1 MNYRFNRDISSLP
14 PSVSMVLMDKARSM
28 KAQGIDVI
36 NLAGGE
42 PDFDTPAPA
51 LLKGIQGLTNGHTH
65 YTAGRGI
72 PALRKRIA
80 KKLQEEN
87 GIVCTPD
94 EILVT
99 PGGKASIYVAIRTL
113 INPGEEVLIPDPSWV
128 SYGPI
133 VLASA
138 GVPVHV
144 PLTFERGYAITEEVL
159 EQCVTEK
166 TRVLII
172 NSPNNP
178 TGRVMTQ
185 TEADAIAAVALRH
198 DLMIISDEIYEK
210 IIFDG
215 RKHISLASNPAIADR
230 VVTVNGHSKCAAMTG
245 WRLGYLH
252 AAKEVVD
259 QMFRLYQHVFT
270 CLGEYV
276 QEAGAVALDCTEE
289 IEMMRQ
295 SYQDRRDSFVGAL
308 NAIPGVNCLVPEGA
322 FYAWVSIDYQGMDSN
337 QIADHLLEK
346 AHVATVPGYA
356 YGKECGNC
364 IRLCF
369 AAAPAELEEAVRRI
383 RIALTGG
390 Y

>member
-1 MNYRFNRDISSLP
+1 MTYKFNRDIASLP
-14 PSVSMVLMDKARSM
+14 ASASMVLMDKARSM
-28 KAQGIDVI
+28 KADGIDVI
-36 NLAGGE
+36 SLAGGE

-72 PALRKRIA
+72 PVLRKRIA
-80 KKLQEEN
+80 KKLLEEN
-87 GIVCTPD
+87 GISCTPD

-99 PGGKASIYVAIRTL
+99 PGGKAAIYTAVRTL

-133 VLASA
+133 VLAAA
-138 GVPVHV
+138 GVPVHI
-144 PLTFERGYAITEEVL
+144 PLTFETGYAITEEAL
-159 EQCVTEK
+159 EHCITEK
-166 TRVLII
+166 TRVLIV

-185 TEADAIAAVALRH
+185 EEANAIAAVALRH

-215 RKHISLASNPAIADR
+215 RKHISLASNPTIADR
-230 VVTVNGHSKCAAMTG
+230 VITVNGHSKCAAMTG

-259 QMFRLYQHVFT
+259 QIFRLYQHVFT
-270 CLGEYV
+270 CVGEYV
-276 QEAGAVALDCTEE
+276 QEAGAVALDCMDD
-289 IEMMRQ
+289 IELMRK

-308 NAIPGVNCLVPEGA
+308 NAIPGVNCLMPEGA
-322 FYAWVSIDYQGMDSN
+322 FYAWVSIDYKGMDATA
-337 QIADHLLEK
+337 IADYLLEQ

-356 YGKECGNC
+356 YGAECGNC
-364 IRLCF
+364 IRMCF
-369 AAAPAELEEAVRRI
+369 AAAPSELEEAVRRI
-383 RIALTGG
+383 RAALT
-390 Y
+390 

>member
-1 MNYRFNRDISSLP
+1 MTYRFNRDIAALP
-14 PSVSMVLMDKARSM
+14 ASASMVLMDKARAM
-28 KAQGIDVI
+28 KAEGINVI
-36 NLAGGE
+36 SLAGGE

-72 PALRKRIA
+72 PTLRKRLA

-87 GIVCTPD
+87 GIRCTPD

-99 PGGKASIYVAIRTL
+99 PGGKASIYVAVRTL

-144 PLTFERGYAITEEVL
+144 PLTFETGYTITEEIL
-159 EQCVTEK
+159 ESCITEK
-166 TRVLII
+166 TRVLIV

-178 TGRVMTQ
+178 TGRVMTRA
-185 TEADAIAAVALRH
+185 ELDAIAAVALRH

-210 IIFDG
+210 IIFDDH
-215 RKHISLASNPAIADR
+215 KHISPASIPAIADR

-252 AAKEVVD
+252 APKEVVD

-270 CLGEYV
+270 CVGEYV
-276 QEAGAVALDCTEE
+276 QEAGAEALDCTDE
-289 IEMMRQ
+289 IEMMRK

-308 NAIPGVNCLVPEGA
+308 NSIPGVNCLIPEGA
-322 FYAWVSIDYQGMDSN
+322 FYAWVSIDYQGMDAN
-337 QIADHLLEK
+337 QIADYLLEK
-346 AHVATVPGYA
+346 AHVATVSGAA
-356 YGKECGNC
+356 YGETRGCC
-364 IRLCF
+364 IRMCF
-369 AAAPAELEEAVRRI
+369 AAAPAELEEAVLRI
-383 RIALTGG
+383 RKALTE
-390 Y
+390 

>member
-1 MNYRFNRDISSLP
+1 MTYKFNRDIASLP
-14 PSVSMVLMDKARSM
+14 PSASMVLMDKARTM
-28 KAQGIDVI
+28 KAEGIDVI

-72 PALRKRIA
+72 PALRNRLA
-80 KKLQEEN
+80 KKLSEEN
-87 GIVCTPD
+87 GIKCSAD

-99 PGGKASIYVAIRTL
+99 PGGKASIYISVRTL
-113 INPGEEVLIPDPSWV
+113 INPGDEVLIPDPSWV

-133 VLASA
+133 VLASS
-138 GVPVHV
+138 GVPVHI
-144 PLTFERGYAITEEVL
+144 PLTFENGYAITEEVL
-159 EQCVTEK
+159 EGCITEK
-166 TRVLII
+166 TRVLIV

-185 TEADAIAAVALRH
+185 AEADAIAAVALRH

-215 RKHISLASNPAIADR
+215 RKHISLAANPAIADR
-230 VVTVNGHSKCAAMTG
+230 VITVNGHSKCAAMTG

-252 AAKEVVD
+252 APKEVVD
-259 QMFRLYQHVFT
+259 QIFRLFQHVFT

-276 QEAGAVALDCTEE
+276 QEAGAVALDCVDE
-289 IEMMRQ
+289 IEMMRK
-295 SYQDRRDSFVGAL
+295 SYQDRRDSFIGAMQQ
-308 NAIPGVNCLVPEGA
+308 IPGVTCLVPEGA
-322 FYAWVSIDYQGMDSN
+322 FYAWMEIDYKGMDSAALCDY
-337 QIADHLLEK
+337 ILEH
-346 AHVATVPGYA
+346 AHVAAVPGVA
-356 YGKECGNC
+356 YGKECGKC

-369 AAAPAELEEAVRRI
+369 AAAPAELEEAAKRI
-383 RIALTGG
+383 HAALTD
-390 Y
+390 

>member
-1 MNYRFNRDISSLP
+1 MNYRFNHDISSLP
-14 PSVSMVLMDKARSM
+14 PSASMVLMDKARSM

-36 NLAGGE
+36 SLAGGE

-144 PLTFERGYAITEEVL
+144 PLTFETGYAITEEVL
-159 EQCVTEK
+159 EQRVTEK

-322 FYAWVSIDYQGMDSN
+322 FYAWVSIDYQGMDAN
-337 QIADHLLEK
+337 AVADYLLEQ

-369 AAAPAELEEAVRRI
+369 AAAPAELEEAAARI
-383 RIALTGG
+383 RAALTGG
-390 Y
+390 N

>member
-14 PSVSMVLMDKARSM
+14 PSASMVLMDKARSM

-144 PLTFERGYAITEEVL
+144 PLTFETGYAITEEVL
-159 EQCVTEK
+159 EQRVTEK

-369 AAAPAELEEAVRRI
+369 AAAPAELEEAAARI
-383 RIALTGG
+383 RAALTGG
-390 Y
+390 N

>member
-1 MNYRFNRDISSLP
+1 MKYQFNRDIASLP
-14 PSVSMVLMDKARSM
+14 PSASMVLMDKARTM
-28 KAQGIDVI
+28 KAEGIDVI

-72 PALRKRIA
+72 PALRNRLA
-80 KKLQEEN
+80 KKLSEEN
-87 GIVCTPD
+87 GIKCSAD

-99 PGGKASIYVAIRTL
+99 PGGKASIYISVRTL
-113 INPGEEVLIPDPSWV
+113 INPGDEVLIPDPSWV

-133 VLASA
+133 VLASS
-138 GVPVHV
+138 GVPVHI
-144 PLTFERGYAITEEVL
+144 PLTFENGYAITEEVL
-159 EQCVTEK
+159 ECCITEK
-166 TRVLII
+166 TRVLIV

-185 TEADAIAAVALRH
+185 AEADAIAAVALRH

-215 RKHISLASNPAIADR
+215 RKHISLAANPAIADR
-230 VVTVNGHSKCAAMTG
+230 VITVNGHSKCAAMTG

-252 AAKEVVD
+252 APKEVVD
-259 QMFRLYQHVFT
+259 QIFRLFQHVFT

-276 QEAGAVALDCTEE
+276 QEAGAVALDCVDE
-289 IEMMRQ
+289 IEMMRK
-295 SYQDRRDSFVGAL
+295 SYQDRRDSFIGAMQQ
-308 NAIPGVNCLVPEGA
+308 IPGVTCLVPEGA
-322 FYAWVSIDYQGMDSN
+322 FYAWMEIDYKGMDSAALCDY
-337 QIADHLLEK
+337 ILEH
-346 AHVATVPGYA
+346 AHVAAVPGVA
-356 YGKECGNC
+356 YGKECGKC

-369 AAAPAELEEAVRRI
+369 AAAPAELEEAAKRI
-383 RIALTGG
+383 HAALTD
-390 Y
+390 

>member
-1 MNYRFNRDISSLP
+1 MTYKFNRDIASLP
-14 PSVSMVLMDKARSM
+14 ASASMVLMDKARTM
-28 KAQGIDVI
+28 KAEGIDVI
-36 NLAGGE
+36 SLAGGE

-65 YTAGRGI
+65 YAAGRGI
-72 PALRKRIA
+72 PVLRKRIA
-80 KKLQEEN
+80 KKLREEN
-87 GIVCTPD
+87 GITCTPD

-99 PGGKASIYVAIRTL
+99 PGGKAAIYVAIRTL

-133 VLASA
+133 VLAAA

-144 PLTFERGYAITEEVL
+144 PLTFETGYTITEDIL

-166 TRVLII
+166 SRVLIV

-178 TGRVMTQ
+178 TGRVMNPA
-185 TEADAIAAVALRH
+185 EAEAIAAVALRH
-198 DLMIISDEIYEK
+198 DLMIVSDEIYEK

-215 RKHISLASNPAIADR
+215 HKHISLASNPAITDR

-276 QEAGAVALDCTEE
+276 QEAGAVALDCTDEV
-289 IEMMRQ
+289 EMMRK

-308 NAIPGVNCLVPEGA
+308 NAIPGVNCLMPEGA
-322 FYAWVSIDYQGMDSN
+322 FYAWVSIDYKGMDAN
-337 QIADHLLEK
+337 AIADYLLEQ

-356 YGKECGNC
+356 YGAECGDC
-364 IRLCF
+364 IRMCF

-383 RIALTGG
+383 RAALI
-390 Y
+390 

>member
-1 MNYRFNRDISSLP
+1 MTYKFNRDIASLP
-14 PSVSMVLMDKARSM
+14 PSASMVLMDKARAM
-28 KAQGIDVI
+28 KAEGIDVI

-87 GIVCTPD
+87 SIACTPD

-99 PGGKASIYVAIRTL
+99 PGGKASIYVAVRTL

-133 VLASA
+133 VLASG

-144 PLTFERGYAITEEVL
+144 PLTFESGYAITEDIL
-159 EQCVTEK
+159 EQCVTDK

-178 TGRVMTQ
+178 TGRVITQ
-185 TEADAIAAVALRH
+185 AEAASIAAVALRH

-276 QEAGAVALDCTEE
+276 QEAGAVALDCKEE
-289 IEMMRQ
+289 IELMRR

-308 NAIPGVNCLVPEGA
+308 NSIPGVNCLVPEGA
-322 FYAWVSIDYQGMDSN
+322 FYAWVSIDYQDMDAN
-337 QIADHLLEK
+337 AVADYLLEK

-356 YGKECGNC
+356 YGKACGNC

-369 AAAPAELEEAVRRI
+369 AAAPAELEEAAARI
-383 RIALTGG
+383 RKALTGG
-390 Y
+390 N

>member
-1 MNYRFNRDISSLP
+1 MTYQFNRDIASLP
-14 PSVSMVLMDKARSM
+14 PSASMVLMDKARIM
-28 KAQGIDVI
+28 KAEGIDVI

-51 LLKGIQGLTNGHTH
+51 LLTGIRGLTNGHTH
-65 YTAGRGI
+65 YAAGRGI
-72 PALRKRIA
+72 PALRNRLA
-80 KKLQEEN
+80 KKLQKEN
-87 GIVCTPD
+87 GIACTPD

-99 PGGKASIYVAIRTL
+99 PGGKAAVYVAVRTL
-113 INPGEEVLIPDPSWV
+113 INPGDEVLIPDPSWV

-144 PLTFERGYAITEEVL
+144 PLTFESGYAITEDIL
-159 EQCVTEK
+159 EQCITEK
-166 TRVLII
+166 TRVLIV

-178 TGRVMTQ
+178 TGRVINQ
-185 TEADAIAAVALRH
+185 AELDAITAVALRH
-198 DLMIISDEIYEK
+198 DLMIISDEIHEK

-215 RKHISLASNPAIADR
+215 RKHLSPASVPAIADR

-245 WRLGYLH
+245 WRLRCLH

-276 QEAGAVALDCTEE
+276 QEAGIAALDCTEE
-289 IEMMRQ
+289 IETMRK
-295 SYQDRRDSFVGAL
+295 SYQDRRDSFVDAL
-308 NAIPGVNCLVPEGA
+308 NTIPGVNCLVPEGA
-322 FYAWVSIDYQGMDSN
+322 FYAWVAIDYQGMDSN

-356 YGKECGNC
+356 YGAECGNC

-369 AAAPAELEEAVRRI
+369 AAAPAELEEAVNRI
-383 RIALTGG
+383 RTALTGG
-390 Y
+390 N